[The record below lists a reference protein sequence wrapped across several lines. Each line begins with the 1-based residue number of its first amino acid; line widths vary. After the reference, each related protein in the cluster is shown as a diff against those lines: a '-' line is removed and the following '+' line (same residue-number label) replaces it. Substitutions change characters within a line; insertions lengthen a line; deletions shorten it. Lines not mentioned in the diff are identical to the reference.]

1 MKHYSPFKTP
11 SLWHENSFIIIDQ
24 FFNMKKIIF
33 LLLLSNTFTFAQH
46 EGHQMPDKKQNTQN
60 KKSNL
65 QPAKKIEKGLN
76 STKNTLPLSRIVAQD
91 LIKPTGK
98 TIEYDLNIDYK
109 EVNYTGK
116 KATAIAINNGT
127 AGTVLQFTEGD
138 SAVIHIHNKLKAET
152 SIHWHGILVPNRQD
166 GVSYLNTPPI
176 LAGETYTFRFP
187 ILQSGTYWYHA
198 HNIQEQ
204 IGLHGAI
211 VIQRKLPTIKVD
223 KEVVLLISDWAD
235 EGAGSII
242 KNLKRRNEW
251 YSIRKNNI
259 QSLDRIIKNKA
270 VGAYLKQSFQR
281 MPPMDISDI
290 AYDKFFINGL
300 TTSSLEDLKPNE
312 RIRVRVINAGTSSY
326 FNVNF
331 AGGDM
336 EMVANDGQDIQ
347 PVQVNHQLMGMGET
361 FDFILTIPNDK
372 AYEIRATAQDGSG
385 FASFFLGKGMK
396 MEAPA
401 IPKPNLYEMTRT
413 MSSMKMSAMKKKG
426 NHVKT
431 FPTYTSSENDKS
443 IPQKQ
448 HDMKGMDMKHDMK
461 DHDMKGHD
469 MNNMD
474 MDLGDYNTSN
484 YHNLKATEPIVF
496 PENRPL
502 REIRLELSGDMRRYI
517 WGFDGK
523 PMSREENIN
532 IKRGEIVRFN
542 MVNTTMMFHPIHLHG
557 HYFRVLNGQ
566 GEYSPLKHTVSLAPM
581 ESITIEFLADDEKD
595 WIFHCHLLYHMA
607 LGMARVIKYE
617 GDTPDADIA
626 TMHHK
631 FMASMNDNAYFFWGN
646 IDIGVTNS
654 YLRMNRSN
662 NRNAFIFS
670 GDANWKGD
678 YEIDLDYERY
688 LTQYFRVFGGV
699 DAGNELFL
707 RKSKSDKSSTIDSKI
722 IRPVIGI
729 RYLLPFLIDS
739 EVKIDSKGNVR
750 LQLLGQQRL
759 TRRLGL
765 EYEGQWL
772 IDGYTRLHAGL
783 DYVLTRNVS
792 LFANYD
798 TRYKTAG
805 GGLSFKF

>member
-1 MKHYSPFKTP
+1 
-11 SLWHENSFIIIDQ
+11 
-24 FFNMKKIIF
+24 MKKIIF
-33 LLLLSNTFTFAQH
+33 LLSIICSNIFAQH
-46 EGHQMPDKKQNTQN
+46 EGHQMPETKQKPQKEGT
-60 KKSNL
+60 S
-65 QPAKKIEKGLN
+65 
-76 STKNTLPLSRIVAQD
+76 STSKRNFSANNFKNNTLPLSRIVAQK
-91 LIKPTGK
+91 LVKYSGK
-98 TIEYDLNIDYK
+98 TVEYDLHIDYK

-116 KATAIAINNGT
+116 KATAIAINNGI
-127 AGTVLQFTEGD
+127 AGPTLQFTEGD
-138 SAVIHIHNKLKAET
+138 SAIIRIHNKLKTET
-152 SIHWHGILVPNRQD
+152 SIHWHGLLVPNRQD

-176 LAGETYTFRFP
+176 LAGETYTFSFP

-204 IGLHGAI
+204 IGLHGSI
-211 VIQRKLPTIKVD
+211 VIQRQKPTIKVD

-300 TTSSLEDLKPNE
+300 TISSLEDVKPNE

-331 AGGDM
+331 AGGTM
-336 EMVANDGQDIQ
+336 EMVSNDGQDVQ
-347 PVQVNHQLMGMGET
+347 PIKVNHQLMGMGET
-361 FDFILTIPNDK
+361 FDFILTIPNDM

-385 FASFFLGKGMK
+385 YASFFLGKGMK
-396 MEAPA
+396 MEAP
-401 IPKPNLYEMTRT
+401 IMPKPNLYEMTRT
-413 MSSMKMSAMKKKG
+413 MSSMNMNAMKMKG

-431 FPTYTSSENDKS
+431 FPSYTEKE
-443 IPQKQ
+443 IPKPNAA
-448 HDMKGMDMKHDMK
+448 
-461 DHDMKGHD
+461 KGHD
-469 MNNMD
+469 MKEMDMKKDVKKPKMKAHDMDNMDMKGGENMEGMD
-474 MDLGDYNTSN
+474 MDLGEYNTSN
-484 YHNLKATEPIVF
+484 YHNLKSVEPIVF
-496 PENRPL
+496 LENRPL

-523 PMSREENIN
+523 PMSREEKIN

-607 LGMARVIKYE
+607 LGMARVISYE

-626 TMHHK
+626 PMHPQ
-631 FMASMNDNAYFFWGN
+631 FMASMNDNAYFTWGN
-646 IDIGVTNS
+646 IDIGVTNN
-654 YLRMNRSN
+654 YLKINRSN
-662 NRNAFIFS
+662 NRNAFILAA
-670 GDANWKGD
+670 DANWKGD

-688 LTQYFRVFGGV
+688 LTQYFRVFGGI

-707 RKSKSDKSSTIDSKI
+707 RKSSGDLGSNIDSKI

-729 RYLLPFLIDS
+729 RFLLPFLIDS
-739 EVKIDSKGNVR
+739 EVKLDTKGNVR
-750 LQLLGQQRL
+750 LQLSGQQRL
-759 TRRLGL
+759 TRRLGF
-765 EYEGQWL
+765 EFEGQWL
-772 IDGYTRLHAGL
+772 IEGYTRLHVGL
-783 DYVLTRNVS
+783 DYVLTRNAS

>member
-1 MKHYSPFKTP
+1 
-11 SLWHENSFIIIDQ
+11 
-24 FFNMKKIIF
+24 MKKVIV
-33 LLLLSNTFTFAQH
+33 LLLIFYTSSFAQH
-46 EGHQMPDKKQNTQN
+46 EGHQMPEKKQKTPN
-60 KKSNL
+60 KSIATTPNKNIS
-65 QPAKKIEKGLN
+65 QYN
-76 STKNTLPLSRIVAQD
+76 SKKNTLPLSRIVAQN

-98 TIEYDLNIDYK
+98 TVEYDLNIDYK

-116 KATAIAINNGT
+116 KATAIAINNGIT
-127 AGTVLQFTEGD
+127 GPTLQFTEGD
-138 SAVIHIHNKLKAET
+138 FAIITIHNKLKTET

-176 LAGETYTFRFP
+176 LAGQSYTFRFP

-204 IGLHGAI
+204 IGLHGSI
-211 VIQRKLPTIKVD
+211 VIQSQKPTIKVD

-251 YSIRKNNI
+251 YAIRKNNI

-270 VGAYLKQSFQR
+270 LGAYLKQSFQR

-300 TTSSLEDLKPNE
+300 ATNSLEDLKPNE

-326 FNVNF
+326 FNFNF
-331 AGGDM
+331 AGGEM

-347 PVQVNHQLMGMGET
+347 PIKVNHQLMGMGET
-361 FDFILTIPNDK
+361 FDFILTIPNDM

-385 FASFFLGKGMK
+385 YASFFLGKGMK
-396 MEAPA
+396 MEAPT

-413 MSSMKMSAMKKKG
+413 MSSMNMNAMKMKG
-426 NHVKT
+426 NPVKT
-431 FPTYTSSENDKS
+431 FPTYKGIESTIQNPMNEDD
-443 IPQKQ
+443 I
-448 HDMKGMDMKHDMK
+448 MGMDRKNRNAQKHDMK
-461 DHDMKGHD
+461 NMKDDDMSMMKKHDMS
-469 MNNMD
+469 NMD
-474 MDLGDYNTSN
+474 MNLGEYNTSN
-484 YHNLKATEPIVF
+484 YHNLKSTEPIVF

-502 REIRLELSGDMRRYI
+502 REIRLELTGDMRRYI
-517 WGFDGK
+517 WGFNGK
-523 PMSREENIN
+523 PMSREETIN
-532 IKRGEIVRFN
+532 IKRGEIIRFN
-542 MVNTTMMFHPIHLHG
+542 LVNTTMMFHPIHLHG

-607 LGMARVIKYE
+607 MGMARVISYE

-626 TMHHK
+626 PMHPL

-654 YLRMNRSN
+654 YLKMNSSN
-662 NRNAFIFS
+662 NRNAFILS
-670 GDANWKGD
+670 ADANWKGD

-688 LTQYFRVFGGV
+688 LTQYFRFFGGV

-707 RKSKSDKSSTIDSKI
+707 RKLSGEAGSNTDAKI

-739 EVKIDSKGNVR
+739 EVKLDS
-750 LQLLGQQRL
+750 
-759 TRRLGL
+759 
-765 EYEGQWL
+765 
-772 IDGYTRLHAGL
+772 
-783 DYVLTRNVS
+783 
-792 LFANYD
+792 
-798 TRYKTAG
+798 
-805 GGLSFKF
+805 

>member
-1 MKHYSPFKTP
+1 MV
-11 SLWHENSFIIIDQ
+11 SFDVFSQ
-24 FFNMKKIIF
+24 
-33 LLLLSNTFTFAQH
+33 T
-46 EGHQMPDKKQNTQN
+46 HQMPMPETK
-60 KKSNL
+60 
-65 QPAKKIEKGLN
+65 EKASKLN
-76 STKNTLPLSRIVAQD
+76 SSKSKNNTSEYNIMKGNTLPLSRPIAEKLV
-91 LIKPTGK
+91 KPTGK
-98 TIEYDLNIDYK
+98 TVEYDLNIDYK

-116 KATAIAINNGT
+116 KATAIAINNGI
-127 AGTVLQFTEGD
+127 AGPTLYFIEGD
-138 SAVIHIHNKLKAET
+138 SAIIRIHNKLKTET
-152 SIHWHGILVPNRQD
+152 SIHWHGILVPNRKD

-204 IGLHGAI
+204 IGLHGSI
-211 VIQRKLPTIKVD
+211 IIQRQKPTIKVD

-259 QSLDRIIKNKA
+259 QSLDRIIKNNA
-270 VGAYLKQSFQR
+270 LGAYLKQSFQR

-300 TTSSLEDLKPNE
+300 TTSSLEEIKPNE
-312 RIRVRVINAGTSSY
+312 KIRVRVINAGTSSY
-326 FNVNF
+326 FNLNF

-336 EMVANDGQDIQ
+336 EIVSNDGQDIQ
-347 PVQVNHQLMGMGET
+347 PIKVKHQLMGMGET
-361 FDFILTIPNDK
+361 FDFILTIPNDM

-396 MEAPA
+396 MEAPT

-413 MSSMKMSAMKKKG
+413 MSSMNMNAMKMKG
-426 NHVKT
+426 NNVKS
-431 FPTYTSSENDKS
+431 FPSYTQKE
-443 IPQKQ
+443 IPKPNANKGLEI
-448 HDMKGMDMKHDMK
+448 KGMDMKNKNTKEHDMK
-461 DHDMKGHD
+461 NMDKKGAEN
-469 MNNMD
+469 MEEMD
-474 MDLGDYNTSN
+474 MDLGEYNTSN
-484 YHNLKATEPIVF
+484 YYNLKSIEPIIF

-523 PMSREENIN
+523 PMSREEKIN

-607 LGMARVIKYE
+607 LGMARVIHYE
-617 GDTPDADIA
+617 GDMPDADIA
-626 TMHHK
+626 PMHSQ
-631 FMASMNDNAYFFWGN
+631 FMASMNDNAYFTWGN

-654 YLRMNRSN
+654 YLKMNRSN
-662 NRNAFIFS
+662 NRNAFILS
-670 GDANWKGD
+670 ADANWKGD

-707 RKSKSDKSSTIDSKI
+707 RKSSGEVGSNIDSKI
-722 IRPVIGI
+722 IRPVIGL
-729 RYLLPFLIDS
+729 RFLLPFLIDS
-739 EVKIDSKGNVR
+739 EVKVDSKGNVR
-750 LQLLGQQRL
+750 FQLSGQQRL
-759 TRRLGL
+759 TRRLGF
-765 EYEGQWL
+765 EFEGQWL
-772 IDGYTRLHAGL
+772 IEGYTRLHVGL
-783 DYVLTRNVS
+783 DYVLTKNTS

>member
-1 MKHYSPFKTP
+1 MSRF
-11 SLWHENSFIIIDQ
+11 NS
-24 FFNMKKIIF
+24 K
-33 LLLLSNTFTFAQH
+33 
-46 EGHQMPDKKQNTQN
+46 
-60 KKSNL
+60 
-65 QPAKKIEKGLN
+65 
-76 STKNTLPLSRIVAQD
+76 KNTLPLSRIVAQN

-98 TIEYDLNIDYK
+98 TVEYDLNIDYK

-116 KATAIAINNGT
+116 KATAIAINNGIT
-127 AGTVLQFTEGD
+127 GPTLQFTEGD
-138 SAVIHIHNKLKAET
+138 FAIITIHNKLKTET

-176 LAGETYTFRFP
+176 LAGQSYTFRFP

-204 IGLHGAI
+204 IGLHGSI
-211 VIQRKLPTIKVD
+211 VIQRQKPTIKVD

-270 VGAYLKQSFQR
+270 VVAYLKQSFQR

-300 TTSSLEDLKPNE
+300 TTNSLEDLKPNE
-312 RIRVRVINAGTSSY
+312 RIRVRVITAGTSSY
-326 FNVNF
+326 FNFNF
-331 AGGDM
+331 TGGEM

-347 PVQVNHQLMGMGET
+347 PIKVNHQLMGMGET
-361 FDFILTIPNDK
+361 FDFILTIPNDM

-385 FASFFLGKGMK
+385 YASFFLGKGMK
-396 MEAPA
+396 MEAPT

-413 MSSMKMSAMKKKG
+413 MSSMNMNAMKMKG
-426 NHVKT
+426 NPVKT
-431 FPTYTSSENDKS
+431 FPTYKGIESTIQNPMNEDD
-443 IPQKQ
+443 I
-448 HDMKGMDMKHDMK
+448 MGMDRKNRNAQKHDMK
-461 DHDMKGHD
+461 NMKDDDMSMMKKHDMS
-469 MNNMD
+469 NMD
-474 MDLGDYNTSN
+474 MNLGEYNTSN
-484 YHNLKATEPIVF
+484 YHNLKSTEPIVF

-517 WGFDGK
+517 WGFNGK
-523 PMSREENIN
+523 PMSREETIN

-607 LGMARVIKYE
+607 LGMARVIHYE

-626 TMHHK
+626 LMHPK
-631 FMASMNDNAYFFWGN
+631 FMTSMNDNAYFFWGN
-646 IDIGVTNS
+646 IDVGVTNS
-654 YLRMNRSN
+654 YLKMNRSN
-662 NRNAFIFS
+662 NRNAFILA

-707 RKSKSDKSSTIDSKI
+707 RKSSGDVGSNIDSKI
-722 IRPVIGI
+722 IRTVVGI

-739 EVKIDSKGNVR
+739 EVKLDSKGNVR
-750 LQLLGQQRL
+750 LQLSGQQRL
-759 TRRLGL
+759 TRRLGF
-765 EYEGQWL
+765 EFEGQWL
-772 IDGYTRLHAGL
+772 IEGYTRLHVGL
-783 DYVLTRNVS
+783 DYVLTKNMS

>member
-1 MKHYSPFKTP
+1 
-11 SLWHENSFIIIDQ
+11 
-24 FFNMKKIIF
+24 MKKVIV
-33 LLLLSNTFTFAQH
+33 LLLIFYTSSFAQH
-46 EGHQMPDKKQNTQN
+46 EGHQMPEKKQKTPN
-60 KKSNL
+60 KSIATTPNKNIS
-65 QPAKKIEKGLN
+65 QYN
-76 STKNTLPLSRIVAQD
+76 SKKNTLPLSRIVAQN

-98 TIEYDLNIDYK
+98 TVEYDLNIDYK

-116 KATAIAINNGT
+116 KATAIAINNGIT
-127 AGTVLQFTEGD
+127 GPTLQFTEGD
-138 SAVIHIHNKLKAET
+138 FAIITIHNKLKTET

-176 LAGETYTFRFP
+176 LAGQSYTFRFP

-204 IGLHGAI
+204 IGLHGSI
-211 VIQRKLPTIKVD
+211 VIQSQKPTIKVD

-251 YSIRKNNI
+251 YAIRKNNI

-270 VGAYLKQSFQR
+270 LGAYLKQSFQR

-300 TTSSLEDLKPNE
+300 ATNSLEDLKPNE

-326 FNVNF
+326 FNFNF
-331 AGGDM
+331 AGGEM

-347 PVQVNHQLMGMGET
+347 PIKVNHQLMGMGET
-361 FDFILTIPNDK
+361 FDFILTIPNDM

-385 FASFFLGKGMK
+385 YASFFLGKGMK
-396 MEAPA
+396 MEAPT

-413 MSSMKMSAMKKKG
+413 MSSMNMNAMKMKG
-426 NHVKT
+426 NPVKT
-431 FPTYTSSENDKS
+431 FPTYKGIESTIQNPMNEDD
-443 IPQKQ
+443 I
-448 HDMKGMDMKHDMK
+448 MGMDRKNRNAQKHDMK
-461 DHDMKGHD
+461 NMKDDDMSMMKKHDMS
-469 MNNMD
+469 NMD
-474 MDLGDYNTSN
+474 MNLGEYNTSN
-484 YHNLKATEPIVF
+484 YHNLKSTEPIVF

-517 WGFDGK
+517 WGFNGK
-523 PMSREENIN
+523 PMSREETIN

-607 LGMARVIKYE
+607 LGMARVIHYE

-626 TMHHK
+626 LMHPK
-631 FMASMNDNAYFFWGN
+631 FMTSMNDNAYFFWGN
-646 IDIGVTNS
+646 IDVGVTNS
-654 YLRMNRSN
+654 YLKMNRSN
-662 NRNAFIFS
+662 NRNAFILA

-707 RKSKSDKSSTIDSKI
+707 RKSSGDVGSNIDSKI
-722 IRPVIGI
+722 IRTVVGI

-739 EVKIDSKGNVR
+739 EVKLDSKGNVR
-750 LQLLGQQRL
+750 LQLSGQQRL
-759 TRRLGL
+759 TRRLGF
-765 EYEGQWL
+765 EFEGQWL
-772 IDGYTRLHAGL
+772 IEGYTRLHVGL
-783 DYVLTRNVS
+783 DYVLTKNMS

>member
-1 MKHYSPFKTP
+1 
-11 SLWHENSFIIIDQ
+11 
-24 FFNMKKIIF
+24 MKKLIF
-33 LLLLSNTFTFAQH
+33 LLSMFYADVLAQH
-46 EGHQMPDKKQNTQN
+46 EGHQMPEKDKKNSVESILKNTVS
-60 KKSNL
+60 KF
-65 QPAKKIEKGLN
+65 N
-76 STKNTLPLSRIVAQD
+76 SKNNTLPLSRIVAQN
-91 LIKPTGK
+91 LVKFTGK
-98 TIEYDLNIDYK
+98 TVEYDLNIDYK
-109 EVNYTGK
+109 DVNYTGK
-116 KATAIAINNGT
+116 NATAIAINNGI
-127 AGTVLQFTEGD
+127 AGPTLQFTEGD
-138 SAVIHIHNKLKAET
+138 SAIIRIHNKLKTET
-152 SIHWHGILVPNRQD
+152 SIHWHGLLVPNRQD

-204 IGLHGAI
+204 IGLHGSI
-211 VIQRKLPTIKVD
+211 VIQRQKPKFKVD
-223 KEVVLLISDWAD
+223 REVVLLISDWSD

-300 TTSSLEDLKPNE
+300 ITSSLEDLKPNE

-347 PVQVNHQLMGMGET
+347 PIKVNHQLMGMGET
-361 FDFILTIPNDK
+361 FDFILTIPSDM
-372 AYEIRATAQDGSG
+372 AYEFRATAQDGSG
-385 FASFFLGKGMK
+385 FASFFMGKGMK
-396 MEAPA
+396 MEAPT
-401 IPKPNLYEMTRT
+401 IPKPNLYEMTRI
-413 MSSMKMSAMKKKG
+413 MSSMNMNAMKMKG
-426 NHVKT
+426 THIKT
-431 FPTYTSSENDKS
+431 FTSYTQKE
-443 IPQKQ
+443 IPNPNAHKA
-448 HDMKGMDMKHDMK
+448 HDMKGMDMKNMDSQKHDMKNMK
-461 DHDMKGHD
+461 DHDMKNMD
-469 MNNMD
+469 MSGAENKEGMD
-474 MDLGDYNTSN
+474 MDLGEYNTSN
-484 YHNLKATEPIVF
+484 YQNLKSPEPIVF

-517 WGFDGK
+517 WGFNGK
-523 PMSREENIN
+523 PMSREETIN
-532 IKRGEIVRFN
+532 IKKGEIIRFN
-542 MVNTTMMFHPIHLHG
+542 LVNTAMMFHPIHLHG

-607 LGMARVIKYE
+607 LGMARVISYE

-626 TMHHK
+626 TMHPK
-631 FMASMNDNAYFFWGN
+631 FMASMNDNAYFTWGN
-646 IDIGVTNS
+646 IDVGVTNN
-654 YLRMNRSN
+654 YLKINRSN
-662 NRNAFIFS
+662 NRNAFILAS
-670 GDANWKGD
+670 DANWKGD

-707 RKSKSDKSSTIDSKI
+707 RKSSSDISSNIDSKI
-722 IRPVIGI
+722 IRPVIGL

-750 LQLLGQQRL
+750 LQLSGQQRL
-759 TRRLGL
+759 TRRLGF
-765 EYEGQWL
+765 EFEGQWL
-772 IDGYTRLHAGL
+772 IEGYTRLHVGL
-783 DYVLTRNVS
+783 DYVLTKNTS

>member
-1 MKHYSPFKTP
+1 
-11 SLWHENSFIIIDQ
+11 
-24 FFNMKKIIF
+24 MKKIIF
-33 LLLLSNTFTFAQH
+33 LLSFICSNIFAQH
-46 EGHQMPDKKQNTQN
+46 EGHQMPETKQKPQKVGVSSTS
-60 KKSNL
+60 KRSVSDYNL
-65 QPAKKIEKGLN
+65 KN
-76 STKNTLPLSRIVAQD
+76 NTLPLSRIVAQN
-91 LIKPTGK
+91 LTKPTGK

-116 KATAIAINNGT
+116 KATAIAINNGI
-127 AGTVLQFTEGD
+127 AGPTLQFTEGD
-138 SAVIHIHNKLKAET
+138 SAIIRIHNKLKTET
-152 SIHWHGILVPNRQD
+152 SIHWHGLLVPNRQD

-176 LAGETYTFRFP
+176 LAGETHTFSFP

-204 IGLHGAI
+204 IGLHGSI
-211 VIQRKLPTIKVD
+211 VIQPKKPKIKVD

-300 TTSSLEDLKPNE
+300 TTSNLDDLKPNE
-312 RIRVRVINAGTSSY
+312 RIRVRVINGGTSSY
-326 FNVNF
+326 FNVDF
-331 AGGDM
+331 AGGTM
-336 EMVANDGQDIQ
+336 EVVSNDGQDIQ
-347 PVQVNHQLMGMGET
+347 PIKVNHQLMGMGET
-361 FDFILTIPNDK
+361 FDFILTIPNDM

-385 FASFFLGKGMK
+385 YASFFLGKGMK
-396 MEAPA
+396 MEAPT

-413 MSSMKMSAMKKKG
+413 MSSMNMNAMKMKG
-426 NHVKT
+426 NKVKI
-431 FPTYTSSENDKS
+431 FPSYTQKEIPKS
-443 IPQKQ
+443 NARQG
-448 HDMKGMDMKHDMK
+448 HNMKGMDMKKVAKSPKMK
-461 DHDMKGHD
+461 VHD

-474 MDLGDYNTSN
+474 MKGAESMEGMDIDLGEYNTSN
-484 YHNLKATEPIVF
+484 YHNLKSIEPIVF

-517 WGFDGK
+517 WGFNGK
-523 PMSREENIN
+523 PMSQEEKIN

-542 MVNTTMMFHPIHLHG
+542 LVNTTMMFHPIHLHG

-607 LGMARVIKYE
+607 LGMARVISYE

-626 TMHHK
+626 PMHAQL
-631 FMASMNDNAYFFWGN
+631 MASMNDNAYFTWGN
-646 IDIGVTNS
+646 IDIGVTNN
-654 YLRMNRSN
+654 YLKINRSN
-662 NRNAFIFS
+662 NRNAFILAA
-670 GDANWKGD
+670 DANWKGD

-688 LTQYFRVFGGV
+688 LTQYFRVFGGI

-707 RKSKSDKSSTIDSKI
+707 RKPSGDLGSNIDSKI

-739 EVKIDSKGNVR
+739 EVKLDVKGNVR
-750 LQLLGQQRL
+750 FQLSGQQRL
-759 TRRLGL
+759 TRRLGF
-765 EYEGQWL
+765 EFEGQWL
-772 IDGYTRLHAGL
+772 IEGYTRLHIGL
-783 DYVLTRNVS
+783 DYVLTRNAS

>member
-1 MKHYSPFKTP
+1 M
-11 SLWHENSFIIIDQ
+11 
-24 FFNMKKIIF
+24 
-33 LLLLSNTFTFAQH
+33 AQ
-46 EGHQMPDKKQNTQN
+46 
-60 KKSNL
+60 NL
-65 QPAKKIEKGLN
+65 VKY
-76 STKNTLPLSRIVAQD
+76 
-91 LIKPTGK
+91 TGK
-98 TIEYDLNIDYK
+98 TVEYDLNIDYK

-116 KATAIAINNGT
+116 KATAIAINNGI
-127 AGTVLQFTEGD
+127 AGPVLQFTEGD
-138 SAVIHIHNKLKAET
+138 SAIINIHNKLKTET
-152 SIHWHGILVPNRQD
+152 SIHWHGLLVPSRQD

-176 LAGETYTFRFP
+176 LAGETYTFSFP

-211 VIQRKLPTIKVD
+211 LIQRQKPTIKVD
-223 KEVVLLISDWAD
+223 KEIVLLISDWAD
-235 EGAGSII
+235 ESAGSII

-270 VGAYLKQSFQR
+270 IGAYLKQSFQR

-290 AYDKFFINGL
+290 AYDQFFINGL

-312 RIRVRVINAGTSSY
+312 KIRVRVINAGTSSY

-331 AGGDM
+331 AGGEM
-336 EMVANDGQDIQ
+336 EIVSNDGQDVQ
-347 PVQVNHQLMGMGET
+347 PVKVNHQLMGMGET
-361 FDFILTIPNDK
+361 FDFILTIPNDM

-385 FASFFLGKGMK
+385 FASLFLGKGMK
-396 MEAPA
+396 MEAPTM
-401 IPKPNLYEMTRT
+401 PKPNLYEMTRT
-413 MSSMKMSAMKKKG
+413 MSSMNMNSMKMKG

-431 FPTYTSSENDKS
+431 FTSYTQKE
-443 IPQKQ
+443 IPKPNAHKG
-448 HDMKGMDMKHDMK
+448 HDMKGMEMKNMK
-461 DHDMKGHD
+461 DHEMKNMDMKGAEN
-469 MNNMD
+469 MEEMD
-474 MDLGDYNTSN
+474 MDLGEYNTSN
-484 YHNLKATEPIVF
+484 YQNLKSIEPIIF

-502 REIRLELSGDMRRYI
+502 GEIRLELSGDMRRYI

-523 PMSREENIN
+523 PMSREETIS

-581 ESITIEFLADDEKD
+581 ESISIEFLADDEND

-607 LGMARVIKYE
+607 LGMARVIHYE
-617 GDTPDADIA
+617 GDMPDADIA
-626 TMHHK
+626 PMHQQ
-631 FMASMNDNAYFFWGN
+631 FMASMKDNAYFFWGN
-646 IDIGVTNS
+646 IDIGVTNN
-654 YLRMNRSN
+654 YLKMNRSN
-662 NRNAFIFS
+662 NRNAFILAA
-670 GDANWKGD
+670 DANWKGD

-707 RKSKSDKSSTIDSKI
+707 RKSSGDVSSNIDSKI

-739 EVKIDSKGNVR
+739 EVKLDSRGNVR
-750 LQLLGQQRL
+750 FQLSGQQRL
-759 TRRLGL
+759 TRRLGF
-765 EYEGQWL
+765 EFEGQWL
-772 IDGYTRLHAGL
+772 IEGYTRLHVGL
-783 DYVLTRNVS
+783 DYVLTKNTS

>member
-1 MKHYSPFKTP
+1 
-11 SLWHENSFIIIDQ
+11 
-24 FFNMKKIIF
+24 MKKIIF
-33 LLLLSNTFTFAQH
+33 LLSIICSNIFAQH
-46 EGHQMPDKKQNTQN
+46 EGHQMPKTKQKPQKEGTSSTSKRNISAN
-60 KKSNL
+60 NL
-65 QPAKKIEKGLN
+65 KN
-76 STKNTLPLSRIVAQD
+76 NTLPLSRIVAQN
-91 LIKPTGK
+91 LVKYSGK
-98 TIEYDLNIDYK
+98 TVEYDLNIDYK

-116 KATAIAINNGT
+116 KATAIAINNGI
-127 AGTVLQFTEGD
+127 AGPTLQFTEGD
-138 SAVIHIHNKLKAET
+138 SAIIRIHNKLKTET

-176 LAGETYTFRFP
+176 LAGETYTFSFP

-204 IGLHGAI
+204 IGLHGSI
-211 VIQRKLPTIKVD
+211 VIQPKKPTIKVD

-235 EGAGSII
+235 EGAGSIM

-270 VGAYLKQSFQR
+270 LGAYLKQSFQR

-290 AYDKFFINGL
+290 SYDKFFINGL
-300 TTSSLEDLKPNE
+300 TTSSLEDVKPNE
-312 RIRVRVINAGTSSY
+312 KIRVRVINAGTSSY

-336 EMVANDGQDIQ
+336 EMMSNDGQDIQ
-347 PVQVNHQLMGMGET
+347 PIKVSHQLMGMGET
-361 FDFILTIPNDK
+361 FDFILTIPNDM

-385 FASFFLGKGMK
+385 YASFFLGKGMK
-396 MEAPA
+396 MEAPTM
-401 IPKPNLYEMTRT
+401 PKPNLYEMTRT
-413 MSSMKMSAMKKKG
+413 MSSMNMNAMKMKG

-431 FPTYTSSENDKS
+431 FPTYSSIENS
-443 IPQKQ
+443 NPQKEYDMKGIDMKNMDSLK
-448 HDMKGMDMKHDMK
+448 HDMKNMK
-461 DHDMKGHD
+461 DHDMKKMD
-469 MNNMD
+469 MKGGEDMEGMS
-474 MDLGDYNTSN
+474 MDLGEYNTSN
-484 YHNLKATEPIVF
+484 YQNLKSTEPIVF

-502 REIRLELSGDMRRYI
+502 REIRLELTGDMRRYI
-517 WGFDGK
+517 WGFNGK
-523 PMSREENIN
+523 PMSREETIN
-532 IKRGEIVRFN
+532 IKRGEIIRFN
-542 MVNTTMMFHPIHLHG
+542 LVNTTMMFHPIHLHG

-607 LGMARVIKYE
+607 MGMARVISYE

-626 TMHHK
+626 PMHPQ

-646 IDIGVTNS
+646 IDIGVTNN
-654 YLRMNRSN
+654 YLKMNRSN
-662 NRNAFIFS
+662 NRNAFILS
-670 GDANWKGD
+670 ADANWKGD

-707 RKSKSDKSSTIDSKI
+707 RKPSGEAGSNIDSKI

-739 EVKIDSKGNVR
+739 EVKLDSRGNVR
-750 LQLLGQQRL
+750 LQLSGQQRL
-759 TRRLGL
+759 TRRLGF
-765 EYEGQWL
+765 EFEGQWL
-772 IDGYTRLHAGL
+772 IEGYTRLHVGL
-783 DYVLTRNVS
+783 DYVLTRNAS

>member
-1 MKHYSPFKTP
+1 
-11 SLWHENSFIIIDQ
+11 
-24 FFNMKKIIF
+24 MKKAII
-33 LLLLSNTFTFAQH
+33 LLSMFYTSSFAQH
-46 EGHQMPDKKQNTQN
+46 EGHQMPEKNPKTSN
-60 KKSNL
+60 KSRAATPKNNIS
-65 QPAKKIEKGLN
+65 EYN
-76 STKNTLPLSRIVAQD
+76 SKKNTLPLSRIVAQN
-91 LIKPTGK
+91 LIKLTGK
-98 TIEYDLNIDYK
+98 TVEYDLNIDYK
-109 EVNYTGK
+109 VVNYTGK
-116 KATAIAINNGT
+116 KATAIAINNGI
-127 AGTVLQFTEGD
+127 AGPTLQFTEGD
-138 SAVIHIHNKLKAET
+138 SAIIRIHNKLKTET
-152 SIHWHGILVPNRQD
+152 SIHWHGILVSNRQD

-176 LAGETYTFRFP
+176 LSGETYTFRFP

-198 HNIQEQ
+198 HNMQEQ
-204 IGLHGAI
+204 IGLHGSI
-211 VIQRKLPTIKVD
+211 VIQRQKPTIKVD

-300 TTSSLEDLKPNE
+300 TTSSLEDLKPKKK
-312 RIRVRVINAGTSSY
+312 IRVRVVNAGTSSY
-326 FNVNF
+326 FNLNF
-331 AGGDM
+331 AGGEM
-336 EMVANDGQDIQ
+336 EIVSNDGQDVQ
-347 PVQVNHQLMGMGET
+347 PIKVNHQLMGMGET
-361 FDFILTIPNDK
+361 FDFIMTIPNDM

-396 MEAPA
+396 MEAPT

-413 MSSMKMSAMKKKG
+413 MSSMNMNAMKMKG
-426 NHVKT
+426 THIKT
-431 FPTYTSSENDKS
+431 FPTYSSIESTIQN
-443 IPQKQ
+443 PMNE
-448 HDMKGMDMKHDMK
+448 HDMKGMDMENRNAQKHDRKNMK
-461 DHDMKGHD
+461 DHDMSMMKKHD
-469 MNNMD
+469 MSNMD
-474 MDLGDYNTSN
+474 MNLGDYNTSN
-484 YHNLKATEPIVF
+484 YYNLKSTEPIVF

-502 REIRLELSGDMRRYI
+502 REIRLELSSDMRRYI
-517 WGFDGK
+517 WGFNGK
-523 PMSREENIN
+523 PMSREETIK

-607 LGMARVIKYE
+607 LGMARVIHYE

-626 TMHHK
+626 LMHPK
-631 FMASMNDNAYFFWGN
+631 FMTSMNDNAYFFWGN
-646 IDIGVTNS
+646 IDVGVTNS
-654 YLRMNRSN
+654 YLKMNRSN
-662 NRNAFIFS
+662 NRNAFILA

-707 RKSKSDKSSTIDSKI
+707 RKSSGDVGSNIDSKI
-722 IRPVIGI
+722 IRTVVGI

-739 EVKIDSKGNVR
+739 EVKLDSKGNVR
-750 LQLLGQQRL
+750 LQLSGQQRL
-759 TRRLGL
+759 TRRLGF
-765 EYEGQWL
+765 EFEGQWL
-772 IDGYTRLHAGL
+772 IEGYTRLHVGL
-783 DYVLTRNVS
+783 DYVLTKNMS

>member
-1 MKHYSPFKTP
+1 MVYS
-11 SLWHENSFIIIDQ
+11 NV
-24 FFNMKKIIF
+24 
-33 LLLLSNTFTFAQH
+33 FAQH
-46 EGHQMPDKKQNTQN
+46 EGHQMPDAKQKPQKEGVSATSKKNVSAN
-60 KKSNL
+60 NL
-65 QPAKKIEKGLN
+65 KN
-76 STKNTLPLSRIVAQD
+76 NTLPLSRIVAQN
-91 LIKPTGK
+91 LVKYSGK
-98 TIEYDLNIDYK
+98 TVEYDLNIDYK

-116 KATAIAINNGT
+116 KATAIAINNGI
-127 AGTVLQFTEGD
+127 AGSTLQFTEGD
-138 SAVIHIHNKLKAET
+138 SAIITIHNNLKTET

-176 LAGETYTFRFP
+176 LAGETYTFHFP

-204 IGLHGAI
+204 IGLHGSI
-211 VIQRKLPTIKVD
+211 VIQPKKPTIKVD

-300 TTSSLEDLKPNE
+300 TTSSLEEIKPNE

-331 AGGDM
+331 AGGSM
-336 EMVANDGQDIQ
+336 EMVSNDGQDVQ
-347 PVQVNHQLMGMGET
+347 PIKVNHQLMGMGET
-361 FDFILTIPNDK
+361 FDFILTIPNDM

-385 FASFFLGKGMK
+385 YASFFLGKGMK
-396 MEAPA
+396 MEVPTM
-401 IPKPNLYEMTRT
+401 PKPNLYEMTRT
-413 MSSMKMSAMKKKG
+413 MSSMNMNAMKMKG

-431 FPTYTSSENDKS
+431 FPSYTEKE
-443 IPQKQ
+443 IPKPNAHRG
-448 HDMKGMDMKHDMK
+448 HDMKGMDMKKDTKNPKKKAHDM
-461 DHDMKGHD
+461 DNMDMKGGGN
-469 MNNMD
+469 MEGMD
-474 MDLGDYNTSN
+474 MDLGEYNTSN
-484 YHNLKATEPIVF
+484 YHNLKSVEPIVF

-523 PMSREENIN
+523 PMSREEKIN

-607 LGMARVIKYE
+607 LGMARVISYE

-626 TMHHK
+626 PMHPQ
-631 FMASMNDNAYFFWGN
+631 FMASMNDDAYFTWGN
-646 IDIGVTNS
+646 IDIGVTNN
-654 YLRMNRSN
+654 YLKINRSN
-662 NRNAFIFS
+662 NRNAFILAA
-670 GDANWKGD
+670 DANWKGD

-688 LTQYFRVFGGV
+688 LTQYFRVFGGI

-707 RKSKSDKSSTIDSKI
+707 RKSSGDLGSNIDSKI
-722 IRPVIGI
+722 IRPVMGI
-729 RYLLPFLIDS
+729 RFLLPFLIDS
-739 EVKIDSKGNVR
+739 EVKLDAKGNVR
-750 LQLLGQQRL
+750 LQLSGQQRF
-759 TRRLGL
+759 TRRLGF
-765 EYEGQWL
+765 EFEGQWL
-772 IDGYTRLHAGL
+772 IEGYTRLHVGL
-783 DYVLTRNVS
+783 DYVLTRNAS

>member
-1 MKHYSPFKTP
+1 
-11 SLWHENSFIIIDQ
+11 
-24 FFNMKKIIF
+24 MKKVII
-33 LLLLSNTFTFAQH
+33 LLSMFYTSIFAQH
-46 EGHQMPDKKQNTQN
+46 EGHNMPEKKQNTQN
-60 KKSNL
+60 KSITIV
-65 QPAKKIEKGLN
+65 PKKNISAYN
-76 STKNTLPLSRIVAQD
+76 SKNNTLPLSRIVAQN
-91 LIKPTGK
+91 LVKPTVK
-98 TIEYDLNIDYK
+98 TVEYDLYIDYK

-116 KATAIAINNGT
+116 KAIAIAINNGI
-127 AGTVLQFTEGD
+127 AGPTLQFTEGD
-138 SAVIHIHNKLKAET
+138 SAIIRVHNKLKTET
-152 SIHWHGILVPNRQD
+152 SIHWHGLLVPNRQD

-198 HNIQEQ
+198 HNMQEQ
-204 IGLHGAI
+204 IGLHGSI
-211 VIQRKLPTIKVD
+211 VIQRQKQTIKVD

-235 EGAGSII
+235 EGTGSII

-300 TTSSLEDLKPNE
+300 TTSSLEDIKPNE

-326 FNVNF
+326 FNLNF
-331 AGGDM
+331 AGGEM

-347 PVQVNHQLMGMGET
+347 PIKVNHQLMGIGET
-361 FDFILTIPNDK
+361 FDFILTIPNDM

-396 MEAPA
+396 MEAPT

-413 MSSMKMSAMKKKG
+413 MSSMNMNAMKMKG

-431 FPTYTSSENDKS
+431 FPNYSSIENS
-443 IPQKQ
+443 NPQKE
-448 HDMKGMDMKHDMK
+448 HDMKGMDMKNMDSQKHDMKNMK
-461 DHDMKGHD
+461 DHDMK
-469 MNNMD
+469 NMD
-474 MDLGDYNTSN
+474 MSSSENMEGMSMDLGEYNTSN
-484 YHNLKATEPIVF
+484 YQNLKSTEPIVF

-502 REIRLELSGDMRRYI
+502 REIRLELSGNMRRYI
-517 WGFDGK
+517 WGFNGK
-523 PMSREENIN
+523 PMSQEETIS

-566 GEYSPLKHTVSLAPM
+566 GEYSPLKHSVSLAPM

-607 LGMARVIKYE
+607 LGMARVIHYE

-626 TMHHK
+626 LMHPK
-631 FMASMNDNAYFFWGN
+631 FMASMNDNANFFWGN
-646 IDIGVTNS
+646 IAIGVTNN
-654 YLRMNRSN
+654 YLKMNRSN
-662 NRNAFIFS
+662 NKNAFILA

-688 LTQYFRVFGGV
+688 ITQYFRVFGGV

-707 RKSKSDKSSTIDSKI
+707 RKSSGEAGSNIDSKI

-739 EVKIDSKGNVR
+739 EVKLDSRGNVR
-750 LQLLGQQRL
+750 LQLSGQQRL
-759 TRRLGL
+759 TRRLGF
-765 EYEGQWL
+765 EFEGQWL
-772 IDGYTRLHAGL
+772 IEGYTRLHVGL
-783 DYVLTRNVS
+783 DYVLTKNTS

>member
-1 MKHYSPFKTP
+1 
-11 SLWHENSFIIIDQ
+11 
-24 FFNMKKIIF
+24 MKKVIVLLIIF
-33 LLLLSNTFTFAQH
+33 YTSSFAQH
-46 EGHQMPDKKQNTQN
+46 EGHQMPEKKQKTPN
-60 KKSNL
+60 KSISTTPNKNIS
-65 QPAKKIEKGLN
+65 EYN
-76 STKNTLPLSRIVAQD
+76 SKKNTLPLSRIVAQD
-91 LIKPTGK
+91 LVKPTGK
-98 TIEYDLNIDYK
+98 TVEYDLNIDYK

-116 KATAIAINNGT
+116 KATAIAINNGIT
-127 AGTVLQFTEGD
+127 GPTLQFTEGD
-138 SAVIHIHNKLKAET
+138 FAIITIHNKLKTET

-176 LAGETYTFRFP
+176 LAGQSYTFRFP

-204 IGLHGAI
+204 IGLHGSI
-211 VIQRKLPTIKVD
+211 VIQRQKPTIKVD

-270 VGAYLKQSFQR
+270 VVAYLKQSFQR

-300 TTSSLEDLKPNE
+300 TTNSLEDLKPNE

-326 FNVNF
+326 FNLSF
-331 AGGDM
+331 AGGEM

-347 PVQVNHQLMGMGET
+347 PIKVNHQLMGMGET
-361 FDFILTIPNDK
+361 FDFILTIPNDM

-385 FASFFLGKGMK
+385 YASFFLGKGMK
-396 MEAPA
+396 MEAPT

-413 MSSMKMSAMKKKG
+413 MSSMNMNAMKMKG
-426 NHVKT
+426 NPVKT
-431 FPTYTSSENDKS
+431 FPTYKGIESTIQNPMNEDD
-443 IPQKQ
+443 I
-448 HDMKGMDMKHDMK
+448 MGMDRKNRNAQKHDMK
-461 DHDMKGHD
+461 NMKDDDMSMMKKHDMS
-469 MNNMD
+469 NMD
-474 MDLGDYNTSN
+474 MNLGEYNTSN
-484 YHNLKATEPIVF
+484 YHNLKSTEPIVF

-517 WGFDGK
+517 WGFNGK
-523 PMSREENIN
+523 PMSREETIN

-607 LGMARVIKYE
+607 LGMARVIHYE

-626 TMHHK
+626 LMHPK
-631 FMASMNDNAYFFWGN
+631 FMTSMNDNAYFFWGN
-646 IDIGVTNS
+646 IDVGVTNS
-654 YLRMNRSN
+654 YLKMNRSN
-662 NRNAFIFS
+662 NRNAFILA

-707 RKSKSDKSSTIDSKI
+707 RKSSGDVGSNIDSKI
-722 IRPVIGI
+722 IRTVVGI

-739 EVKIDSKGNVR
+739 EVKLDSKGNVR
-750 LQLLGQQRL
+750 LQLSGQQRL
-759 TRRLGL
+759 TRRLGF
-765 EYEGQWL
+765 EFEGQWL
-772 IDGYTRLHAGL
+772 IEGYTRLHVGL
-783 DYVLTRNVS
+783 DYVLTKNMS